1 MLDYPRLSRDE
12 DTGLCHRN
20 LGRSQ
25 HPALQ
30 HWEITSFPDKKVNAN
45 GKDPQ
50 RGKCRAT
57 KSKRNIKVSTKV
69 STLKP
74 RSGSQSSLPPGA
86 MDTNG
91 HPTFQLPGP
100 PLLAALPSHSAS
112 KLGVPPGLQLDL
124 CSRWTHSF
132 TASCQFHLLP
142 HSRWKHPSTGT
153 FHREDPQAPWTTHPG
168 QSLSRVS
175 TSAPLY
181 PGTPASHSGLSPTPQ
196 QLAVTSPAAPTAAG
210 SLSSGFSPAPLP
222 PQPNWSKGILLPWA
236 LISVTPF
243 LHTSS
248 LGQGLA
254 LGRCSTVTSNITTHF
269 HEWSTMF

>member
-12 DTGLCHRN
+12 DTGLCHKN

-30 HWEITSFPDKKVNAN
+30 HWEITSFPDKKVHAN

-112 KLGVPPGLQLDL
+112 KLGVPLGSSWASAQDGH
-124 CSRWTHSF
+124 THSQLPVNF
-132 TASCQFHLLP
+132 TYFP

-153 FHREDPQAPWTTHPG
+153 FHGEDP
-168 QSLSRVS
+168 
-175 TSAPLY
+175 
-181 PGTPASHSGLSPTPQ
+181 
-196 QLAVTSPAAPTAAG
+196 
-210 SLSSGFSPAPLP
+210 
-222 PQPNWSKGILLPWA
+222 
-236 LISVTPF
+236 
-243 LHTSS
+243 
-248 LGQGLA
+248 
-254 LGRCSTVTSNITTHF
+254 
-269 HEWSTMF
+269 